1 MTATFSP
8 AQERTGAIR
17 QLYASTT
24 EVIGQEPARRQLA
37 MLLERQMR
45 IAFEGRWEK
54 SESALIYGRTG
65 TGKTYLTRKMCK
77 LSGLPFAD
85 ANATT
90 FTESGYAGQDLSQM
104 FLPLLEA
111 TAELIDTE
119 SERYAG
125 LPMLEKRIR
134 TDQTS
139 VLKRDDIDQVVERAE
154 TGVIL
159 LDEMDKWAHRINHH
173 TGRLDTAIQSEFLK
187 IVEGSNV
194 YVTDSE
200 DEAGVLFD
208 TSRVLVI
215 CAGAFVGLANQVL
228 KRLDKEQDFSGSDQF
243 WQLIEQSDF
252 VRYGLIPELA
262 GRLSK
267 VIFLRPL
274 RKEHLAEIILLP
286 GGPIEELQERFAEF
300 DSEWDVPQA
309 AVTQLADIALR
320 KEVGARGLDSVLW
333 STFNEAL
340 FKAALAEGPSRVSLR
355 PNQNKASFSLI

>member
-1 MTATFSP
+1 
-8 AQERTGAIR
+8 
-17 QLYASTT
+17 
-24 EVIGQEPARRQLA
+24 
-37 MLLERQMR
+37 MR
-45 IAFEGRWEK
+45 IAFDSRWDK
-54 SESALIYGRTG
+54 SESAVIFGRTG
-65 TGKTYLTRKMCK
+65 TGKTYLTKKMCQ
-77 LSGLPFAD
+77 LTGLPFAD

-90 FTESGYAGQDLSQM
+90 YTESGYAGQDLSQM

-111 TAELIDTE
+111 TAELLDEE

-125 LPMLEKRIR
+125 LPLIERKVRS
-134 TDQTS
+134 DESS
-139 VLKRDDIDQVVERAE
+139 VLKREDIDQVVERAQ

-187 IVEGSNV
+187 IVEGSHV
-194 YVTDSE
+194 YITDSE

-228 KRLDKEQDFSGSDQF
+228 KRLDKEQGYSDSDQF
-243 WQLIEQSDF
+243 WQMVEQSDF

-267 VIFLRPL
+267 IIFLRPL
-274 RKEHLAEIILLP
+274 RKEHLAEIIRLP
-286 GGPIEELQERFAEF
+286 GGPVEELQERFAEM
-300 DSEWDVPQA
+300 DCEWDVPEVA
-309 AVTQLADIALR
+309 IVQLADIALK

-333 STFNEAL
+333 SVFNEAL
-340 FKAALAEGPSRVSLR
+340 FKAAIADCPRVVSLR
-355 PNQNKASFSLI
+355 PNQNKASFVTL